1 MATYDKAQLVEL
13 LYQMLETELGG
24 EQIYITA
31 ISCAVN
37 ADLKKE
43 WQDYLKE
50 TRHHQEVVLGLFA
63 HFGLDPKASTPGR
76 EVVAH
81 NGKSLVQAME
91 LAKAKADKSG
101 AQLVACECVLL
112 AETKDH
118 GNWEM
123 LGRVAEKS
131 HRRRR
136 QGAESRARRSR
147 GRRVP
152 TSTTTP
158 AGAANCGSKAWA
170 CPPCCRRRKK
180 RRMSKPRLA
189 RAAPSRRAAKCF
201 DRGSPGIYLKEK
213 LWQSRRQAR
222 PRR

>member
-118 GNWEM
+118 GNWEL

-147 GRRVP
+147 GRRGPPPLPQRRLVP
-152 TSTTTP
+152 RTVD
-158 AGAANCGSKAWA
+158 
-170 CPPCCRRRKK
+170 RK
-180 RRMSKPRLA
+180 PGHA
-189 RAAPSRRAAKCF
+189 RRAAAAG
-201 DRGSPGIYLKEK
+201 RKEECRNRD
-213 LWQSRRQAR
+213 WRE
-222 PRR
+222 PRRAGAQRNALTGVARAST